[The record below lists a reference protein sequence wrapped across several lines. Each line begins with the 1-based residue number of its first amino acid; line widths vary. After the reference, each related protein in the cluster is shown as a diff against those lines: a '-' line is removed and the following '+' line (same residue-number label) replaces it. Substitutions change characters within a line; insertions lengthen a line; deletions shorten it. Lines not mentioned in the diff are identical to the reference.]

1 MFDASERENSL
12 NDLIRYVHDLE
23 YGATARNSIHTDWI
37 LLVSQQWNKDWN
49 PDVNVALKT
58 N

>member
-1 MFDASERENSL
+1 MFDASEQENSL

-23 YGATARNSIHTDWI
+23 YGA
-37 LLVSQQWNKDWN
+37 VSQQWNKDWN

>member
-1 MFDASERENSL
+1 MFDASEQENSL

-23 YGATARNSIHTDWI
+23 YGATARNSIYTDWI